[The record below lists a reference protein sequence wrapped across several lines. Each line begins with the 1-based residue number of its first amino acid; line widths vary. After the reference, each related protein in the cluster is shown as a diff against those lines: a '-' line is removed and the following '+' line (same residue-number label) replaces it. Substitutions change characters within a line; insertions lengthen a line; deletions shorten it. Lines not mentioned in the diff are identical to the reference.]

1 MRGRSVKLLAAIG
14 AILAVLLAACSGIIE
29 KEGNVVSNNQIPPL
43 DTYQPAR
50 IETATFAL
58 G

>member
-1 MRGRSVKLLAAIG
+1 MKGRSIKLLAAIG
-14 AILAVLLAACSGIIE
+14 SALVILLAACSNIID
-29 KEGNVVSNNQIPPL
+29 KESEVAMNKEIPPI
-43 DTYQPAR
+43 DKHQPAE